1 MQSPSPPVSPRRR
14 RLVLLAVLAVGLL
27 LFVWRLGATGLVDE
41 TPPLFAASARG
52 MALSGDWL
60 IPHVNGL
67 PRYDKPPLVYWLMG
81 ALYALPGQE
90 HWNPLGTWA
99 SALPSALA
107 CVAVMLLLADT
118 LLRRPQGT
126 GQSLAA
132 TGRSPEAVGRPPEA
146 VGWSPEAV
154 GQSPEAVAL
163 SAALAFAL
171 SPLVLLWGRIGV
183 SDAVFMALVASSLL
197 LAWRTYAAASGPW
210 WPAWLL
216 LALAILTKG
225 PVALCLFALT
235 LLPFAW
241 LQDDLP
247 RLRARLRPVPGLGLC
262 ALVALPWYGL
272 ALWREGQPYWDSFFG
287 YHNLQRFTSVVNSH
301 LQPWWF
307 FGPVLVVASLPATPL
322 LLLGLVRAFG
332 PIRRRW
338 RRPLEPQGP
347 GTSLQR
353 FAACWLLAVL
363 LFFTLAATK
372 LPSYWLPATPAA
384 GILIALAG
392 GATAQG
398 GSAASASLVGD
409 PATRRAWWLTLLLA
423 LVLAAGF
430 ALAPLW
436 VPLIHDPEMPTLPAE
451 LLRRGL
457 LVPAA
462 LCLAAAA
469 LAGWLLRRKPAALAL
484 VALQLPLVLFVPAA
498 LLPSWALGDELRG
511 LPVRRMAGLI
521 GRVAAPQE
529 PLAMIGILKPS
540 LHFYTQ
546 RVVIYEGRPAQGL
559 VNLAD
564 RLRRERRPGLDP
576 APPRAGA
583 TVLLLIDATTAAAP
597 HWQGL
602 APRELGREGLY
613 RLWRLDRA
621 RLEARAAE
629 LRRQG
634 LTVVWDQPVPERY

>member
-1 MQSPSPPVSPRRR
+1 MQSPYPPVSPRRR
-14 RLVLLAVLAVGLL
+14 RLVLLAVLAIGLL
-27 LFVWRLGATGLVDE
+27 LFVWRLGSTGLVDE

-90 HWNPLGTWA
+90 RWNPLGTWA

-107 CVAVMLLLADT
+107 CIAVMLLLADT
-118 LLRRPQGT
+118 LLRRPQAP
-126 GQSLAA
+126 GQ
-132 TGRSPEAVGRPPEA
+132 PPVPA
-146 VGWSPEAV
+146 
-154 GQSPEAVAL
+154 AL

-183 SDAVFMALVASSLL
+183 SDAVFMGLVTASLL
-197 LAWRTYAAASGPW
+197 LAWRTYAADAGPW
-210 WPAWLL
+210 WPAWPV

-225 PVALCLFALT
+225 PVALCLFGLT

-241 LQDDLP
+241 LQDDLT
-247 RLRARLRPVPGLGLC
+247 RLRARLRPGLGLPLC
-262 ALVALPWYGL
+262 ALLALPWYGL
-272 ALWREGQPYWDSFFG
+272 ALWREGRPYWDSFFG

-332 PIRRRW
+332 PITPRW
-338 RRPLEPQGP
+338 RRPLVRRSP
-347 GTSLQR
+347 GASLQR
-353 FAACWLLAVL
+353 FSACWLLAVL
-363 LFFTLAATK
+363 LFFTAAATK

-384 GILIALAG
+384 GILIALAWSPAVG
-392 GATAQG
+392 SEAAPMATPSPSFL
-398 GSAASASLVGD
+398 SAD
-409 PATRRAWWLTLLLA
+409 PAARRAWWLTLLLA
-423 LVLAAGF
+423 LVLAVGF

-436 VPLIHDPEMPTLPAE
+436 VPLIQDPEMPTLPVQ

-457 LVPAA
+457 LIPAA
-462 LCLAAAA
+462 LCLALATG
-469 LAGWLLRRKPAALAL
+469 AGWLQRRGPAAQAL
-484 VALQLPLVLFVPAA
+484 LALQLPLVLFVPTA

-511 LPVRRMAGLI
+511 LPVRRMAEQI

-540 LHFYTQ
+540 LHYYAQ

-564 RLRRERRPGLDP
+564 RLRRERRPGLYP
-576 APPRAGA
+576 APPRAGD

-597 HWQGL
+597 YWQGL
-602 APRELGREGLY
+602 DPRELGRDGLY
-613 RLWRLDRA
+613 RLWRLDRR
-621 RLEARAAE
+621 RLEARAAD
-629 LRRQG
+629 LRRDG
-634 LTVVWDQPVPERY
+634 LTVVWDRPVPERY